1 MSKKILKVMISM
13 LIILL
18 VMFNSFISDAAQ
30 SGNGTPPEKPSNQSS
45 KSTPPSDAAG
55 NSGRNGQTASYNGA
69 NTISSDTNSDGNI
82 YETTEPSKN
91 ALLVSSG
98 TSTLSNITVTKSGD
112 ESSEN
117 SDFYGTNAGVL
128 VYNGASLSIKNSNI
142 ETNGSHANAIF
153 AYGTGKID
161 ISDTEIKTSKN
172 NSGAVMVTGGG
183 SLVANNVTATTQGNS
198 SAPIRSDRGGGEL
211 IVNGGS
217 YTANGVGSPAIYSTA
232 DITVNNATLTSTASE
247 GAIVEGKNSITLN
260 NTILTDTNTTLNGQS
275 ETYKN
280 IFLYQSMSGDADEGT
295 ASFTAKN
302 SNITTNKGD
311 TIFVTN
317 TTATIYLENN
327 TIVNNDNSGAFL
339 RAQAG
344 KWGNSGSNGG
354 NVTLN
359 AVNQK
364 IEGDIIVDN
373 ISTLSIKLSNS
384 SNYIGTIN
392 SDNKAKKLEISLD
405 KTSTLTLTGDSY
417 IASLNNEVSDN
428 SNINLNGYT
437 LYVNGTAIKE
447 TNYTGENFNN
457 ISEAQNENEENNE
470 ITNNDEKN
478 ISNNSINDE
487 MLIAGIVLII
497 IIVLIGIIV
506 VIKSKKKKE

>member
-1 MSKKILKVMISM
+1 MIKKSCKIIIS
-13 LIILL
+13 IFIVVL
-18 VMFNSFISDAAQ
+18 VIFNSLAVKAA
-30 SGNGTPPEKPSNQSS
+30 SNGGAKPPEKPSGQSALS
-45 KSTPPSDAAG
+45 
-55 NSGRNGQTASYNGA
+55 NGIQGAPGGTSQTASYNGA
-69 NTISSDTNSDGNI
+69 NTISSDTNSANNK
-82 YETTEPSKN
+82 YESTEGSQN
-91 ALLVSSG
+91 SLLVNSG

-142 ETNGSHANAIF
+142 ETNGSHANAVF
-153 AYGTGKID
+153 SYGTGKIE
-161 ISDTEIKTSKN
+161 ISDSEIKTSKN
-172 NSGAVMVTGGG
+172 NSGAIMVTGGG
-183 SLVANNVTATTQGNS
+183 SLVANNVTAITQGNS

-211 IVNGGS
+211 TVNGGS
-217 YTANGVGSPAIYSTA
+217 YIANGVGSPAIYSTA

-260 NTILTDTNTTLNGQS
+260 NTTLTDTNTTLNGQS

-295 ASFTAKN
+295 ASFTAKD
-302 SNITTNKGD
+302 SKIETNKGD

-317 TTATIYLENN
+317 TTAKVYLENN
-327 TIVNNDNSGAFL
+327 TIVNNDETGAFL
-339 RAQAG
+339 RVQAG

-364 IEGDIIVDN
+364 IEGDMIIDN
-373 ISTLSIKLSNS
+373 ISTLTMKLSNS

-392 SDNKAKKLEISLD
+392 SDNKAKKLEVSLD

-417 IASLNNEVSDN
+417 IDSLNNEVSDN

-457 ISEAQNENEENNE
+457 ISETKNENEENNE
-470 ITNNDEKN
+470 ITNDNEN
-478 ISNNSINDE
+478 NNSNNSINNE
-487 MLIAGIVLII
+487 MLIAGIALII